1 LQNIQTELDI
11 WNLFSSPDSI
21 TTIQKLDSHS
31 KPTKLSMS
39 TMQQPNY
46 KVEKLSKRKWVLKWQ
61 TGKETQ
67 KKFSVI
73 NPNSHI
79 SQLLMKEILVCCTGF
94 NFSGRCVQSI
104 HHLGF

>member
-21 TTIQKLDSHS
+21 TIIQKLDSHS

-39 TMQQPNY
+39 TMQQPHY

-61 TGKETQ
+61 TGKERLRR
-67 KKFSVI
+67 KF
-73 NPNSHI
+73 
-79 SQLLMKEILVCCTGF
+79 
-94 NFSGRCVQSI
+94 QSSI
-104 HHLGF
+104 PIVK